1 VEWVAARFL
10 KEFPMAFPFVTWWA
24 NGKRRHECFPTF
36 DAAKEFAE
44 KVRGKVVFVTVPK
57 R

>member
-1 VEWVAARFL
+1 VEWVATRFL